1 MRKQACRTCKIF
13 VDGGTCPICKQS
25 NLSTNWQGRIHF
37 LHPETSF
44 IAHQMGVEKPG
55 EYALKV
61 R

>member
-1 MRKQACRTCKIF
+1 MRKQACRQCKALG
-13 VDGGTCPICKQS
+13 DGGTCKLCGGQS
-25 NLSTNWQGRIHF
+25 WSPSWQGRITF
-37 LHPETSF
+37 LDPKKSF